1 MLRITLPSTISR
13 FSFVAPRSKG
23 FGYFLP
29 GRSFIVTG
37 REPQGPHLLTRAV
50 FARYSHSMVRLSVLY
65 PATPG
70 STFDWNYFLAE
81 HLVIAR
87 RLLGARGLVRI
98 EVDRGIGA
106 FPPGT
111 PSHYHAIAH
120 LYFESMLHLDTAL
133 AATAPDLIADQRK
146 YYSGE
151 SVVQVSEVVPV

>member
-1 MLRITLPSTISR
+1 
-13 FSFVAPRSKG
+13 
-23 FGYFLP
+23 
-29 GRSFIVTG
+29 
-37 REPQGPHLLTRAV
+37 
-50 FARYSHSMVRLSVLY
+50 MVRLSVFY

-70 STFDWNYFLAE
+70 STFDWSYYLGP
-81 HLVIAR
+81 HLVAAR
-87 RLLGARGLVRI
+87 QLLGPRGLVRI

-111 PSHYHAIAH
+111 PSHYHAIGH
-120 LYFESMLHLDTAL
+120 LYFESMLDLDTAL

>member
-1 MLRITLPSTISR
+1 
-13 FSFVAPRSKG
+13 
-23 FGYFLP
+23 
-29 GRSFIVTG
+29 
-37 REPQGPHLLTRAV
+37 
-50 FARYSHSMVRLSVLY
+50 MVRLSVLY
-65 PATPG
+65 PATPA
-70 STFDWNYFLAE
+70 STFDWDYYLSQ
-81 HLVIAR
+81 HLGLAR

-111 PSHYHAIAH
+111 PSHYHAIGH

-146 YYSGE
+146 YYNGD

>member
-1 MLRITLPSTISR
+1 
-13 FSFVAPRSKG
+13 
-23 FGYFLP
+23 
-29 GRSFIVTG
+29 
-37 REPQGPHLLTRAV
+37 
-50 FARYSHSMVRLSVLY
+50 MVRLSVLY
-65 PATPG
+65 PATPE
-70 STFDWNYFLAE
+70 STFDWDYYLGQ

-111 PSHYHAIAH
+111 PSHYHAIGH

-146 YYSGE
+146 YYSGD